1 MMERLVSNQSFA
13 LNISDSNPVI
23 VSTPPA
29 LKQIH
34 DILIV
39 VLLVTVMFAMGCS
52 ITWIQVCFMLQK
64 SILSTISLSFPASI
78 FTLSSSDEH

>member
-1 MMERLVSNQSFA
+1 MSSPTDVMERLVSLSNQSIA
-13 LNISDSNPVI
+13 LNSSESNPVI

-52 ITWIQVCFMLQK
+52 ITWIQVRTTK
-64 SILSTISLSFPASI
+64 SIHVLFL
-78 FTLSSSDEH
+78 